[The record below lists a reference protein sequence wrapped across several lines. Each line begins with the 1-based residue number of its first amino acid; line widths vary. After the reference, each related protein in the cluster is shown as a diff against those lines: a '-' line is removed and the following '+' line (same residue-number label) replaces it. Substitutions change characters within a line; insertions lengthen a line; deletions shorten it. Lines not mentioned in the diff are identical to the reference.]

1 MNTLMG
7 IEIVIDPAFDD
18 VPRMQVSRRFAE
30 LMPDEFVLDLNDW
43 MRRFFGTEC
52 RAIQAGDRT
61 IAMGPKGYEALK
73 REFAESWTEVTA

>member
-30 LMPDEFVLDLNDW
+30 LMPDEFVLDLND
-43 MRRFFGTEC
+43 
-52 RAIQAGDRT
+52 
-61 IAMGPKGYEALK
+61 
-73 REFAESWTEVTA
+73 